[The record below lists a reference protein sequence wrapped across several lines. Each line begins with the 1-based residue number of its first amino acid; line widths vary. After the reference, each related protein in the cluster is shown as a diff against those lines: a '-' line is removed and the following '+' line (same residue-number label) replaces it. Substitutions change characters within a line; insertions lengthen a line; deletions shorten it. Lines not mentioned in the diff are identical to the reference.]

1 MDGNSST
8 PVCREYSEPRNSQCS
23 GSQAVLTDL
32 VKIGPVTGIEVF
44 KSAGTFD
51 VVAQVPS
58 QQPGNYEVWEENI
71 TENWALRTTI
81 SSKRD

>member
-8 PVCREYSEPRNSQCS
+8 PVCREQSEPRNSQCS
-23 GSQAVLTDL
+23 GLKAVLTDL

-51 VVAQVPS
+51 VVAQIPS
-58 QQPGNYEVWEENI
+58 QQPGNSEVWEANI